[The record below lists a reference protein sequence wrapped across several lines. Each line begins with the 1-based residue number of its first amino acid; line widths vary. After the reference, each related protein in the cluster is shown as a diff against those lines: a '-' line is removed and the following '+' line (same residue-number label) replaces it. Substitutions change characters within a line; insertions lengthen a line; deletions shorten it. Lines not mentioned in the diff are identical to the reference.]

1 MIDFPLE
8 RLQPRA
14 EAVYE
19 SLGLQSGSRPSLRS
33 VALLEQALELLK
45 TCSEPLGASEPVSAD
60 EFADIFAGSGQNA
73 PDTPLQKIFPRA
85 DRLHL
90 FAFTLGARIS
100 AEIKRL
106 FASDDFA
113 LGAVLDA
120 AASVAADNA
129 GRVAEEWATSQ
140 ATGSSDGARPVALLY
155 SPGYCGWHIS
165 GQEKLFARLRP
176 QRIGISLN
184 ASFLMDP
191 LKSIS
196 GVLVAGPAAIHR
208 FSEVYPFCGQCKS
221 PTCRDRGMARSA

>member
-1 MIDFPLE
+1 MIAFPLE

-19 SLGLQSGSRPSLRS
+19 SLGLQGGSRPSLRS
-33 VALLEQALELLK
+33 VALLEQALALLK
-45 TCSEPLGASEPVSAD
+45 ACSEPLGASVPVSAD
-60 EFADIFAGSGQNA
+60 EFADIFAGNGQNA

-90 FAFTLGARIS
+90 FAFTLGAPIS

-106 FASDDFA
+106 FACGDFA

-120 AASVAADNA
+120 AASLATDGA
-129 GRVAEEWATSQ
+129 GRVAEEWAESQ
-140 ATGSSDGARPVALLY
+140 AMGSGTGAGPQALLY

-176 QRIGISLN
+176 QRIGISLS

-221 PTCRDRGMARSA
+221 PTCRERGMARSA

>member
-1 MIDFPLE
+1 MIAFPQE

-14 EAVYE
+14 EDVYGA
-19 SLGLQSGSRPSLRS
+19 LGLKDGARPSARTA
-33 VALLEQALELLK
+33 ALLEPALELLK
-45 TCSEPLGASEPVSAD
+45 ATSEPRGISEPVTAD
-60 EFADIFAGSGQNA
+60 EFAGIFAGNGKNA

-85 DRLHL
+85 GRLHL
-90 FAFTLGARIS
+90 FAFTLGAPVG

-106 FASDDFA
+106 FAAGDFA

-120 AASVAADNA
+120 AASLAADNA
-129 GRVAEEWATSQ
+129 GRVAEEWAAGQ
-140 ATGSSDGARPVALLY
+140 AAASGEGAGLAALLY

-165 GQEKLFARLRP
+165 GQETLFARLRP

-196 GVLVAGPAAIHR
+196 GVLAAGPAAIHR

-221 PTCRDRGMARSA
+221 PTCRDRGMVRSA